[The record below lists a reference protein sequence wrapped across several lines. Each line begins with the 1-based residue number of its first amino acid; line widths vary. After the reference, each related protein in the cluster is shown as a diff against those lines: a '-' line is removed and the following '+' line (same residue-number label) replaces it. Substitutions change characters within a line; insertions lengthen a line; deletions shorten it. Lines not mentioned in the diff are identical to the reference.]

1 MYLCVDTYFSFD
13 SIQERDDRPWAA
25 APDSNQL
32 SHWNARG
39 VPPHALRLKVGAIC
53 TLQRNLSVEK
63 GLVHNAR
70 VIIKAMGTHT
80 VTVSLLRPNFDPSS
94 NQEYVE
100 TEHQITRITFLFK
113 PFNGRMPFHVR
124 RRQFP
129 LRLAYAI
136 TFNSCQGLTLDR
148 SVLDG
153 RVEPFA
159 HGQLYTATSRTR
171 CRTASRLYL
180 PDQEERTLANIVYN
194 RLLM

>member
-1 MYLCVDTYFSFD
+1 MK
-13 SIQERDDRPWAA
+13 ERDDRPWAS
-25 APDSNQL
+25 APYSNQL

-39 VPPHALRLKVGAIC
+39 VPPHALRLKIGAIC
-53 TLQRNLSVEK
+53 TLERNLSMEK

-70 VIIKAMGTHT
+70 VIVKTLNTQI

-94 NQEYVE
+94 TQEYVE
-100 TEHQITRITFLFK
+100 QEHLIPRITFLFK
-113 PFNGRMPFHVR
+113 PFHGRMPFHVR

-136 TFNSCQGLTLDR
+136 TFNSCQGLTLNR

-171 CRTASRLYL
+171 SRTASRLYL
-180 PDQEERTLANIVYN
+180 PDHEERTLANIVYSS
-194 RLLM
+194 LLM